1 MTLETEA
8 CDGTAISGTLAPLNV
23 TASAAPVPVGGAL
36 VTQDLINLPPVEP
49 APLAPAAAL
58 PVLSSQAAP
67 TAPSGARSSAA
78 IHPSTERTPA
88 AGPSV
93 DDAADTSAEL
103 HMGRCSDGAVDFPGS
118 VPAESK
124 AETVP
129 RALLRLCSV
138 LPAASWALGSRLLAM
153 LSHSAALPAVC
164 EPSASPGDLPVQLLA
179 ASKGPCATGSSA
191 GAIDGSGSAPAGS
204 GPDAGGQSAW
214 LAAAA
219 ALRSACCAPEQ
230 VYGIPQVNGPCLN
243 RPPSLIIVFGA
254 ALRAL
259 VPQVGG
265 PCVCR
270 LSISNS
276 AYPMSFE
283 KVVWAKG
290 PCIDTSVIWVWQAL
304 SAKNLSKRAGECP
317 SPPIANHGRHAR
329 TRDQALIN

>member
-1 MTLETEA
+1 MTLATEA

-58 PVLSSQAAP
+58 PALSSQAAP

-78 IHPSTERTPA
+78 THPSTERTPA

-93 DDAADTSAEL
+93 DDAADTSAES

-129 RALLRLCSV
+129 L
-138 LPAASWALGSRLLAM
+138 
-153 LSHSAALPAVC
+153 
-164 EPSASPGDLPVQLLA
+164 
-179 ASKGPCATGSSA
+179 
-191 GAIDGSGSAPAGS
+191 GSGSAPAGS

-243 RPPSLIIVFGA
+243 RPPSLITVFGA

-276 AYPMSFE
+276 VYPMSFE
-283 KVVWAKG
+283 IVVWAKG

-317 SPPIANHGRHAR
+317 SPQIANHGRHAR